1 MMYEILFSRKAAE
14 FTRDLPKAHREKLKN
29 IIGGMKN
36 NPFSHPYRKIR
47 GKTNLYRIRL
57 GKYRML
63 YEVNE
68 EQKRVV
74 ILKLDMRSKIYN
86 R

>member
-1 MMYEILFSRKAAE
+1 MYEIGFTRKAAG
-14 FTRDLPKAHREKLKN
+14 FIRYLPKGQREKVRKILEV
-29 IIGGMKN
+29 MKN

-47 GKTNLYRIRL
+47 GETNLYRIRL

-63 YEVNE
+63 YEINE
-68 EQKRVV
+68 EQKRVI
-74 ILKLDMRSKIYN
+74 ILKVDKRSRVYD

>member
-1 MMYEILFSRKAAE
+1 MYDIVFSRKAAE
-14 FTRDLPKAHREKLKN
+14 FIGELPKAQREKLKN
-29 IIGGMKN
+29 IIGGMKS

-47 GKTNLYRIRL
+47 GKTNLYRIRR

-74 ILKLDMRSKIYN
+74 ILKLDKRSKIYD

>member
-1 MMYEILFSRKAAE
+1 MYDVVFTRKAADFIVE
-14 FTRDLPKAHREKLKN
+14 IPKAQRENLRTV
-29 IIGGMKN
+29 IADMKS

-47 GKTNLYRIRL
+47 GETNLYRIRL
-57 GKYRML
+57 GAYRML

-68 EQKRVV
+68 SQKRIVV
-74 ILKLDMRSKIYN
+74 LKLDRRSKVYD

>member
-1 MMYEILFSRKAAE
+1 MYEIGFTRKAAE
-14 FTRDLPKAHREKLKN
+14 FIRSLPKGQKEKLRKFLEL
-29 IIGGMKN
+29 MKD

-47 GKTNLYRIRL
+47 GETNLYRIRL

-63 YEVNE
+63 YEINE
-68 EQKRVV
+68 ELKKVI
-74 ILKLDMRSKIYN
+74 ILKVDKRSKAYD

>member
-1 MMYEILFSRKAAE
+1 MYDVVFTRKAAKSVGE
-14 FTRDLPKAHREKLKN
+14 LPKAHKEKLKN
-29 IIGGMKN
+29 IIGGMKS

-47 GKTNLYRIRL
+47 GETNLYRIRL
-57 GKYRML
+57 GAYRML

-68 EQKRVV
+68 SLKRVI
-74 ILKLDMRSKIYN
+74 ILKLDRRSKVYD

>member
-1 MMYEILFSRKAAE
+1 MYEIRFHRKAAE
-14 FTRDLPKAHREKLKN
+14 FISSLPKGQKEKVKKTLET
-29 IIGGMKN
+29 MKD

-47 GKTNLYRIRL
+47 GETNLYRIRF

-63 YEVNE
+63 FEISE

-74 ILKLDMRSKIYN
+74 VLKFDKRSKVYD